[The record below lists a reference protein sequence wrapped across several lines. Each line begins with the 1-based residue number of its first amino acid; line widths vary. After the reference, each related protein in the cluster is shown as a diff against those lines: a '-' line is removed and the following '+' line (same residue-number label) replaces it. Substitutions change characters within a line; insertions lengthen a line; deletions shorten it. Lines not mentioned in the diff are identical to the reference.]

1 MKIEKQS
8 IIKKDI
14 ILFCKDCMHIF
25 TKVKSITESKITR
38 IILNSPSL
46 QKDNIENLGIISF
59 NKYKRAIRQS
69 NEKIIDD
76 IYPNSTGNPQKKNK

>member
-1 MKIEKQS
+1 
-8 IIKKDI
+8 
-14 ILFCKDCMHIF
+14 MHIF

-38 IILNSPSL
+38 IILKSPSL
-46 QKDNIENLGIISF
+46 QKDNIENWGIISF
-59 NKYKRAIRQS
+59 NKYRRAIRQS